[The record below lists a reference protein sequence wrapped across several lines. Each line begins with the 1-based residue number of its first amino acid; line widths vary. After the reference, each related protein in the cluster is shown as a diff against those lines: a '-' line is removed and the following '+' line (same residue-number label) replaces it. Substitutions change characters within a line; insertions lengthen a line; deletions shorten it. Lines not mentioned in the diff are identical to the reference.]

1 MEESPTRKPYKLDY
15 VDNGEKEE
23 QTQFVFIILITI
35 FVVIIICCII
45 EVYRT
50 DRAHKKR
57 VERETD
63 ESIIWAKEQATK
75 MHESSSARLSFKS
88 IASDHDNEAKIKVI
102 NEPTPPLV
110 GILKN
115 GSAKPNVEYDKP
127 MKDHPTIRGK
137 LIDFNF
143 KAWVLEILLGYTTN
157 YFLLNYPCLNP
168 PTASKTIFI
177 QLRTTIF

>member
-1 MEESPTRKPYKLDY
+1 MEDSPIRKPYKLDY

-23 QTQFVFIILITI
+23 QTQFVFIILITF

-88 IASDHDNEAKIKVI
+88 TASDHDNETKIKVI

-110 GILKN
+110 SILKN
-115 GSAKPNVEYDKP
+115 GSAKANVESDKP
-127 MKDHPTIRGK
+127 LKEHPAIRGK
-137 LIDFNF
+137 
-143 KAWVLEILLGYTTN
+143 
-157 YFLLNYPCLNP
+157 
-168 PTASKTIFI
+168 
-177 QLRTTIF
+177 